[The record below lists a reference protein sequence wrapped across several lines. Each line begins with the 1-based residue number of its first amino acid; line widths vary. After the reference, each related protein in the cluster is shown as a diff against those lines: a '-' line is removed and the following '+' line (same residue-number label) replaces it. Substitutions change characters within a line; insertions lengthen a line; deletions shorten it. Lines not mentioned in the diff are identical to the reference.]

1 MDTKTSHHLQ
11 IIILI
16 IIIKTLKILSIVL
29 SWRAFFFFL
38 AVPEHPDHAP
48 WAESWTADALIL
60 GLAAGEGSIFP
71 LPSKVTELQIL
82 GFSE

>member
-1 MDTKTSHHLQ
+1 M
-11 IIILI
+11 
-16 IIIKTLKILSIVL
+16 LKILSIVL
-29 SWRAFFFFL
+29 SWKAFFFL

-48 WAESWTADALIL
+48 WAESWAADALIL

-82 GFSE
+82 GFAE